1 MIRTTVHY
9 LQISRW
15 FSLLV
20 CVFFQWDMLPSAD
33 GHSVEVHESITIAAV
48 NSATSLGHNYASF
61 ASGIGDQTMA
71 NGFDQGGPY
80 NFNLGFFPSW

>member
-1 MIRTTVHY
+1 MIPTTVHY
-9 LQISRW
+9 LQINRW